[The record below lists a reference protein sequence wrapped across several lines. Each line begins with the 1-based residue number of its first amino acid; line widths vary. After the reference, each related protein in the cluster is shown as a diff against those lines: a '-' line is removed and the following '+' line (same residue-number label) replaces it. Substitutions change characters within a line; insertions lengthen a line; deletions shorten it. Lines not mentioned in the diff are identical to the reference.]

1 MKVLFATPYSKHAG
15 GINQWAKHI
24 INYHKDVKSDIELD
38 ILPMNDPKD
47 SDRSKPH
54 SITNRIIYGVRT
66 YTNVARKLKHKIK
79 EKQYDILHIASSASI
94 SLLKD
99 IWFISIANRK
109 GVRSILHFHFGRIPE
124 LYEKQNW
131 EWKLLKRTIKMS
143 HTCIVLDNKSYTTLI
158 NNGFNNITQLANPLA
173 PQVEQI
179 IQQSSDITRDPNT
192 ILFVGHC
199 VATKGIYELITACSK
214 IPNIKVNIVGPIHDD
229 IKAEL
234 EHITNKASWLE
245 IKGQCDLETVI
256 KEMLGC
262 GIFVLPT
269 YTEGFPNVIIESMAC
284 GCAIITTTVGAIPE
298 ILEAEEGKAFGIMI
312 EPRNTE
318 QLIDAIQK
326 MISDSIFMKNCQTNV
341 RNRVKERYNIDSI
354 WQQIT
359 MIWSNCAKL

>member
-1 MKVLFATPYSKHAG
+1 MKVLFATPYSNHAG

-24 INYHKDVKSDIELD
+24 TRYHKYIQSDIELD

-47 SDRSKPH
+47 SDRSKHH
-54 SITNRIIYGVRT
+54 SLMNRILYGIRT
-66 YTNVARKLKHKIK
+66 YTNVARNLKSSIK
-79 EKQYDILHIASSASI
+79 GKQYDILHLSSSASI

-99 IWFISIANRK
+99 IWLMRIAHRNGIK
-109 GVRSILHFHFGRIPE
+109 SILHLHFGRIPE

-131 EWKLLKRTIKMS
+131 EWKLLKRAIKMS